1 MGGRRPQVGGSWKTW
16 DGSWG
21 KHGVCVKND
30 NPSFQSD
37 FFNQCSLEKIGKEG
51 ASSIHP
57 SIHPFIHSFIHS
69 YIHTF
74 IHLYIYTYI
83 PIYQWHTQMGTC
95 MHLHMRTSTLTRV
108 HRCTHTYTC
117 MCYHLHLHVCQLY
130 ICTQQPFGIYV
141 GVIVWIGDRHLWRL
155 RWVWLLLARSRQLR
169 LQLLPLLW
177 HSAFVTKQK
186 LWEPCSQGSGCD

>member
-1 MGGRRPQVGGSWKTW
+1 MECAWRTTTRASRVISSTNVAWKRLERRGRHP
-16 DGSWG
+16 
-21 KHGVCVKND
+21 
-30 NPSFQSD
+30 F
-37 FFNQCSLEKIGKEG
+37 
-51 ASSIHP
+51 IHP
-57 SIHPFIHSFIHS
+57 SIRSFIHSFIHS

-130 ICTQQPFGIYV
+130 ICTQQPFGI
-141 GVIVWIGDRHLWRL
+141 L
-155 RWVWLLLARSRQLR
+155 RWCNCLNWWTGISGAWGECDFCWQGAGSCDFNYCLFFGIPLSLLSKSFENRAARAQ
-169 LQLLPLLW
+169 
-177 HSAFVTKQK
+177 AV
-186 LWEPCSQGSGCD
+186 D